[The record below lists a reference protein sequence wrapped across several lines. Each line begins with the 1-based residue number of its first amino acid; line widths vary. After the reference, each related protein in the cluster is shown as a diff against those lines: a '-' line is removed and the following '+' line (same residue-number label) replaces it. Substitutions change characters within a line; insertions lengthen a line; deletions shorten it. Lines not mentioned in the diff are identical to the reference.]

1 MMFVQFKE
9 NLMQKL
15 NDFQG
20 KLLISV
26 TDGKNLGE
34 VKDLYLDQKI
44 GEVCAIY
51 LGKTGLISRKTHFLP
66 VDQIRLLG
74 VDAWLVNG
82 SDKVAIKDEVK
93 EAESFILANDLRGR
107 LIQTDGETK
116 IGTIG
121 DILVNSKLK
130 VIGFTLDKIHV
141 EGPLSEAKCIA
152 QAAITSLGDSNTP
165 MIAVLEQAE
174 RLKVEE
180 V

>member
-1 MMFVQFKE
+1 
-9 NLMQKL
+9 MQKL
-15 NDFQG
+15 KDFQG

-34 VKDLYLDQKI
+34 VKDLYLDKN
-44 GEVCAIY
+44 GAEVFAVY
-51 LGKTGLISRKTHFLP
+51 LGKTGLISRKTNILSIE
-66 VDQIRLLG
+66 QIRLLG

-82 SDKVAIKDEVK
+82 SDKVMVKDEVK
-93 EAESFILANDLRGR
+93 EAEDYLLADDLRGR

-121 DILVNSKLK
+121 DVIVNSKLK

-152 QAAITSLGDSNTP
+152 RAAITSLGDGDTP
-165 MIAVLEQAE
+165 MTAVLEQAE

-180 V
+180 I